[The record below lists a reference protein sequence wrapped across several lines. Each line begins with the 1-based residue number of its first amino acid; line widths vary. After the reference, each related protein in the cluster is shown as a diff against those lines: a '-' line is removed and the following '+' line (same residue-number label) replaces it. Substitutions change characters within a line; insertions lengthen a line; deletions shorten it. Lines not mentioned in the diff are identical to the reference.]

1 MLSGFQGT
9 KSPYGCGGEG
19 AIVYIVWTILVILLI
34 MLVPMIEIAILIGVG
49 TRIGTGWTIAIVLGT
64 AVLGGLFLA
73 LYGRDL
79 IVEVREEIS
88 QGHFPGNRMID
99 GSLAVVGSILLI
111 MPGFLTD
118 IAGIVL
124 LLPPTRFM
132 IGKKAQHWLERYIYI
147 DF

>member
-1 MLSGFQGT
+1 M
-9 KSPYGCGGEG
+9 
-19 AIVYIVWTILVILLI
+19 YIVWTILVVVLI

-49 TRIGTGWTIAIVLGT
+49 TRIGTAWTIAVMLGT

-73 LYGRDL
+73 LYGRHL

-99 GSLAVVGSILLI
+99 GTLAVVGSILLI

-118 IAGIVL
+118 IGGIVL
-124 LLPPTRFM
+124 LLPPTRFV
-132 IGKKAQHWLERYIYI
+132 IGKNAQHWLERYIYI

>member
-1 MLSGFQGT
+1 MLSGFQGR

-132 IGKKAQHWLERYIYI
+132 IGKKAQLWLERYIYI

>member
-1 MLSGFQGT
+1 M
-9 KSPYGCGGEG
+9 
-19 AIVYIVWTILVILLI
+19 YIVWTILVILLI

-88 QGHFPGNRMID
+88 QGHFPSNRMID

-132 IGKKAQHWLERYIYI
+132 IGKKTQHCLERYIYI

>member
-1 MLSGFQGT
+1 M
-9 KSPYGCGGEG
+9 
-19 AIVYIVWTILVILLI
+19 YIVWTILVILLI

-132 IGKKAQHWLERYIYI
+132 IGKKTQHWLERYIYI